1 VLILLLTFGT
11 AIAMGI
17 PILTAILG
25 LSVGLGV
32 IAFLSH
38 TVEVPTSAPTLASE
52 ISSKLPLVIGIV
64 LSFMLLLLS
73 FRSMLVPLK
82 AMVMYVFSIL
92 AAFGVVT
99 YAFSHD

>member
-1 VLILLLTFGT
+1 MGADIGGT
-11 AIAMGI
+11 
-17 PILTAILG
+17 TA
-25 LSVGLGV
+25 SY
-32 IAFLSH
+32 FD
-38 TVEVPTSAPTLASE
+38 LASE

-82 AMVMYVFSIL
+82 TMVMNVFSIL